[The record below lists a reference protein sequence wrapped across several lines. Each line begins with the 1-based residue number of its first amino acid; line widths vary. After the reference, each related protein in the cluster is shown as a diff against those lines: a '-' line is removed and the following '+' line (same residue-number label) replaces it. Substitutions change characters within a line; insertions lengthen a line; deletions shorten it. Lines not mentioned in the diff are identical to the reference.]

1 MYKHKT
7 RMNNILETK
16 LGFDRIRHQ
25 ISDHCST
32 EGGRGLVAEMDFCT
46 TPSEVEYNQTI
57 AEEVRVAL
65 MMEQLFPKGELVEF
79 AAVVAKLSVEGT
91 FLECDELLALRDGLK
106 GVGEV
111 TKLFGADAEHYPQMH
126 SLCAKTDHF
135 PEVISHIDTIIDRK
149 GEVRDSASVE
159 LYEIRRTIR
168 SFEGQAAKRL
178 QAVLSAAIREGIVD
192 SDTSLSIRDGRP
204 VIPVAAA
211 NKRKLKGF
219 IHDESATGKTVF
231 IEPVEVVEIN
241 NALKEAEYA
250 ERREIIRILT
260 ALTEDIRPNS
270 KGVAQSRRFLAYFDF
285 LRAKARWAVD
295 NGAYRAILSE
305 DGVLRLVDAR
315 HPLLQQS
322 HRREKKEVVPLDL
335 VLNDTRRILVISGP
349 NAGGKSVCLKT
360 VGLLQYMFQS
370 GVAIPASA
378 VSELPVF
385 DSIFIDIGDQQSIE
399 NDLSTYSSHLTNMKQ
414 MLAGASPKTLILI
427 DEFGSG
433 TEPTIGG
440 AMAEA
445 MLERFVESGTYGII
459 TTHYTNIKYFAS
471 NHSGV
476 ANGAM
481 MFDVQNIRPLFR
493 LEMGE
498 PGSSFAIEIA
508 RKIGLPEQI
517 IRSASEKAGSEVISL
532 ERQLREVARNRNYWE
547 QKRERIRIADKRVE
561 EMESEYASRLA
572 ALKEERSAI
581 IRQAKEDAKEIL
593 SQTNRTIENT
603 VRVIRESQAE
613 KETTRLAR
621 RELDALREQVES
633 DVDYL
638 SAESEKV
645 AREMEKIERRRQKR
659 AERKALRGEQSAE
672 NSQPEEPKVL
682 PIVVGAKVRITGQEG
697 VGEVI
702 SIKGKKATVAI
713 GQIMT
718 TLAIDRLEA
727 ISNSEFKKQTR
738 PTTARTVV
746 SVDIS
751 SRKLAFKDN
760 IDIRGMRA
768 AEAMEIVQD
777 FIDDAIMV
785 GIGSVSILHGKGTGA
800 LKEEV
805 RRYLRYIPQVASA
818 TDDHPDRGGAGIT
831 VVKFK

>member
-1 MYKHKT
+1 MIEQ
-7 RMNNILETK
+7 R
-16 LGFDRIRHQ
+16 LGFDRIRTQ
-25 ISDHCST
+25 LLERCST
-32 EGGRGLVAEMDFCT
+32 KRGADLMAEMNFST
-46 TPSEVEYNQTI
+46 SPAEVGYRQAL
-57 AEEVRVAL
+57 AEEFRLAL
-65 MMEQLFPKGELVEF
+65 MMEQEFPNGELVEF
-79 AAVVAKLSVEGT
+79 GAEVSKLAVEGT
-91 FLECDELLALRDGLK
+91 FLEGEELVQLRGGLK
-106 GVGEV
+106 CVGEAAGFFLAR
-111 TKLFGADAEHYPQMH
+111 KERYPLAAEMSQDVK
-126 SLCAKTDHF
+126 AF
-135 PEVISHIDTIIDRK
+135 PEIAGHIDTIIDRH
-149 GEVRDSASVE
+149 GEVRDSASPE
-159 LYEIRRTIR
+159 LYDLRRSIR
-168 SFEGQAAKRL
+168 SHEGQAAKRL
-178 QAVLSAAIREGIVD
+178 QAVLAEAIREGIVE
-192 SDTSLSIRDGRP
+192 SGASLSVRDGRT
-204 VIPVAAA
+204 VIPVSAS

-219 IHDESATGKTVF
+219 VHDESATGKTVY

-241 NALKEAEYA
+241 NALKELEYA
-250 ERREIIRILT
+250 ARREEIRILT
-260 ALTEDIRPNS
+260 ELASSIRPYS
-270 KGVAQSRRFLAYFDF
+270 SELAESGEYLSRFDMV
-285 LRAKARWAVD
+285 RAKARWAVS
-295 NGAYRAILSE
+295 NGAYRAIVSE
-305 DGVLRLVDAR
+305 EGMLRLVDAR

-322 HRREKKEVVPLDL
+322 HAKEHKEVVPLDL
-335 VLNDTRRILVISGP
+335 VLNPQRRILVISGP

-360 VGLLQYMFQS
+360 VGLLQYMFQC

-378 VSELPVF
+378 VSELPIF
-385 DSIFIDIGDQQSIE
+385 EGIFIDIGDQQSID
-399 NDLSTYSSHLTNMKQ
+399 NDLSTYSSHLLNMKR
-414 MLAGASPKTLILI
+414 MLSAASERTLILI

-433 TEPTIGG
+433 TEPVIGG

-445 MLERFVESGTYGII
+445 MLERYLEKGTYGVI

-471 NHSGV
+471 NHRGV

-508 RKIGLPEQI
+508 RKIGLPEEL

-547 QKRERIRIADKRVE
+547 QKRERIRIVDRRVE
-561 EMESEYASRLA
+561 EMESEYAERLA
-572 ALKEERSAI
+572 KLKEERAAI
-581 IRQAKEDAKEIL
+581 IRQAKEDAKVIL
-593 SQTNRTIENT
+593 DQTNRTIENT

-621 RELDALREQVES
+621 REIEALKENVING
-633 DVDYL
+633 VDYL

-645 AREMEKIERRRQKR
+645 EREMEKIERRRQKR
-659 AERKALRGEQSAE
+659 AERKAQRGEAVE
-672 NSQPEEPKVL
+672 VAKPEEPKVL
-682 PIVVGAKVRITGQEG
+682 PVEVGAKVRIVGQEG
-697 VGEVI
+697 VGEVV
-702 SIKGKKATVAI
+702 SMKGKKATVAI

-718 TLAIDRLEA
+718 TIAVDRLEA

-738 PTTARTVV
+738 PTSARTVV

-768 AEAMEIVQD
+768 MEALEAVQD

-785 GIGSVSILHGKGTGA
+785 GIGSVTILHGKGTGA
-800 LKEEV
+800 LKDEV
-805 RRYLRYIPQVASA
+805 RKYLRYIPQVASA

>member
-1 MYKHKT
+1 MK
-7 RMNNILETK
+7 NIEIK
-16 LGFDRIRHQ
+16 LGFDKIRQQ
-25 ISDHCST
+25 IATLCST
-32 EGGRGLVAEMDFCT
+32 AGGREEVADMVFCT
-46 TPSEVEYNQTI
+46 RPQEVEYNQAI

-65 MMEQLFPKGELVEF
+65 LMEQLFPKGELVEF
-79 AAVVAKLSVEGT
+79 AAVAQKLAVEGT
-91 FLECDELLALRDGLK
+91 FLEAEELLSLRDGLK

-111 TKLFGADAEHYPQMH
+111 TKLFGGDAEHYPLMN
-126 SLCAKTDHF
+126 SLCAKIDHF

-168 SFEGQAAKRL
+168 SFEGQAARRL

-192 SDTSLSIRDGRP
+192 ADTSLSIRDGRP
-204 VIPVAAA
+204 VIPVVAT

-219 IHDESATGKTVF
+219 VHDESATGKTVF

-250 ERREIIRILT
+250 ERREIVRILT
-260 ALTEDIRPNS
+260 TLTEEIRPNS
-270 KGVAQSRRFLAYFDF
+270 KGIAQSRRFLAYFDF
-285 LRAKARWAVD
+285 LRAKARWAMN

-305 DGVLRLVDAR
+305 DGILRLVEAR

-322 HRREKKEVVPLDL
+322 HAREKKEVVPLDL
-335 VLNDTRRILVISGP
+335 VLNGARRILVISGP

-370 GVAIPASA
+370 GIAIPASA

-385 DSIFIDIGDQQSIE
+385 EDIFIDIGDQQSIE

-414 MLAGASPKTLILI
+414 MLAGASASTLILI

-593 SQTNRTIENT
+593 SQANRTIENT

-621 RELDALREQVES
+621 RELEAVREMTES
-633 DVDYL
+633 EVDYL

-659 AERKALRGEQSAE
+659 AERKALRGEQEAHTP
-672 NSQPEEPKVL
+672 QPEEPKVL

-702 SIKGKKATVAI
+702 STKGKKATVAI
-713 GQIMT
+713 GHIT
-718 TLAIDRLEA
+718 TTIALDRLEA

-768 AEAMEIVQD
+768 AEAMEVVQD

-785 GIGSVSILHGKGTGA
+785 GIGSVTILHGKGTGA

>member
-1 MYKHKT
+1 
-7 RMNNILETK
+7 MNSSKIEIK
-16 LGFDRIRHQ
+16 LGFDRIRSQ
-25 ISDHCST
+25 ISALCST
-32 EGGRGLVAEMDFCT
+32 VGARDLTAEMSFVT
-46 TPSEVEYNQTI
+46 SAKEVEYNQSI

-65 MMEQLFPKGELVEF
+65 LMEQYFPKGELVEF
-79 AAVVAKLSVEGT
+79 SHEVAKLAVEGT
-91 FLECDELLALRDGLK
+91 FLEAEELLRLAGGLK
-106 GVGEV
+106 GVSEA
-111 TKLFGADAEHYPQMH
+111 TALFVGSAAKYPLMA
-126 SLCAKTDHF
+126 SLSKSVGSF
-135 PEVISHIDTIIDRK
+135 PEVVSHIGTLIDRH
-149 GEVRDSASVE
+149 GEVKDNASVE
-159 LYEIRRTIR
+159 LYDIRRSIR
-168 SFEGQAAKRL
+168 SHEGQAAKRL
-178 QAVLSAAIREGIVD
+178 QAVLAEAVRNGIVEEGA
-192 SDTSLSIRDGRP
+192 SLSVRDGRT

-219 IHDESATGKTVF
+219 VHDESATGKTVY

-241 NALKEAEYA
+241 NALRELEYA
-250 ERREIIRILT
+250 ERREIVRILT
-260 ALTEDIRPNS
+260 EFTESIRPL
-270 KGVAQSRRFLAYFDF
+270 APAIAESRSFLAYFDF
-285 LRAKARWAVD
+285 LRAKARWALE
-295 NGAYRAILSE
+295 NGAYKAILSE
-305 DGVLRLVDAR
+305 DGTLRLSSAR

-322 HRREKKEVVPLDL
+322 HAKDNKEVVPLDL
-335 VLNDTRRILVISGP
+335 VLNGARRILVISGP

-360 VGLLQYMFQS
+360 VGLLQYMFQC
-370 GVAIPASA
+370 GVAIPAAS
-378 VSELPVF
+378 VSELPLF
-385 DSIFIDIGDQQSIE
+385 DNIFIDIGDQQSID
-399 NDLSTYSSHLTNMKQ
+399 NDLSTYSSHLTNMKE
-414 MLAGASPKTLILI
+414 MLAGASPSSLILI

-440 AMAEA
+440 AIAEA
-445 MLERFVESGTYGII
+445 MLERFVESGSYGII

-471 NHSGV
+471 NHHGV

-508 RKIGLPEQI
+508 RKIGLPESI
-517 IRSASEKAGSEVISL
+517 IRSASEKVGSDIMSL

-561 EMESEYASRLA
+561 EMESEYAARLA
-572 ALKEERSAI
+572 KLKDERTAI

-593 SQTNRTIENT
+593 DQTNRTIENT

-621 RELDALREQVES
+621 RELESMREMVES
-633 DVDYL
+633 EVDYV

-659 AERKALRGEQSAE
+659 AERKAQRGEVTVE
-672 NSQPEEPKVL
+672 EKQPEPEVL
-682 PIVVGAKVRITGQEG
+682 PIVVGAKVRIVGQEG
-697 VGEVI
+697 VGEVTA
-702 SIKGKKATVAI
+702 IKGKKASVAI

-718 TLAIDRLEA
+718 TIAIDRLEA

-751 SRKLAFKDN
+751 SRKLKFKDS

-768 AEAMEIVQD
+768 AEAMDVVQD

-785 GIGSVSILHGKGTGA
+785 GIGTVTILHGKGTGA

-805 RRYLRYIPQVASA
+805 RRYLRYIPSVASA

>member
-1 MYKHKT
+1 MNKT
-7 RMNNILETK
+7 LEIK
-16 LGFDRIRHQ
+16 LGFDKIRQQ
-25 ISDHCST
+25 IADRCST
-32 EGGRGLVAEMDFCT
+32 AGGRDLVAEMSFCT
-46 TPSEVEYNQTI
+46 SPREVEYNQAV
-57 AEEVRVAL
+57 AEEVREAL
-65 MMEQLFPKGELVEF
+65 LMEQYFPKGELVEF
-79 AAVVAKLSVEGT
+79 SAVVSKLAVVGT
-91 FLECDELLALRDGLK
+91 FLESEELLALRDGLRS
-106 GVGEV
+106 VGEI
-111 TKLFGADAEHYPQMH
+111 TRLFAANEVRYPRMVALGAKIDHYPDI
-126 SLCAKTDHF
+126 TG
-135 PEVISHIDTIIDRK
+135 HIDTIIDRN
-149 GEVRDSASVE
+149 GEVRDNASAE

-168 SFEGQAAKRL
+168 AHEGQAARRL
-178 QAVLSAAIREGIVD
+178 QAVLAAAIREGIVD
-192 SDTSLSIRDGRP
+192 ADTSLSVRDGRP

-211 NKRKLKGF
+211 NKRKLRGF
-219 IHDESATGKTVF
+219 VHDESATGKTVY

-241 NALKEAEYA
+241 NALREAEYA

-260 ALTEDIRPNS
+260 ELTDEIRPS
-270 KGVAQSRRFLAYFDF
+270 AEGIAASRRYLTNFDF
-285 LRAKARWAVD
+285 LRAKARWAVE

-305 DGVLRLVDAR
+305 EGTLRLVGAR
-315 HPLLQQS
+315 HPLLEQS
-322 HRREKKEVVPLDL
+322 HRKEHKEVVPLDL
-335 VLNDTRRILVISGP
+335 ILNPARRILVISGP

-360 VGLLQYMFQS
+360 VGLLQCMFQS
-370 GVAIPASA
+370 GVAIPAAA
-378 VSELPVF
+378 VSELPIF
-385 DSIFIDIGDQQSIE
+385 DHIFIDIGDQQSIE
-399 NDLSTYSSHLTNMKQ
+399 NDLSTYSSHLTNMKE
-414 MLAGASPKTLILI
+414 MLAGAKASTLILI

-508 RKIGLPEQI
+508 RKIGLPEAI
-517 IRSASEKAGSEVISL
+517 IQSASEKAGSEIISL

-561 EMESEYASRLA
+561 EMESEYAARLA

-633 DVDYL
+633 EVDYL

-659 AERKALRGEQSAE
+659 AERKAQRGEQVAD
-672 NSQPEEPKVL
+672 NTQPEEPKVL
-682 PIVVGAKVRITGQEG
+682 PVVVGAKVRITGQEG
-697 VGEVI
+697 VGEVT

-718 TLAIDRLEA
+718 TIALDRLEA
-727 ISNSEFKKQTR
+727 ISNSEYKKQTR

-831 VVKFK
+831 LVKFK

>member
-1 MYKHKT
+1 MIEK
-7 RMNNILETK
+7 LEIR

-25 ISDHCST
+25 VSALCST
-32 EGGRGLVAEMDFCT
+32 EGGRGLVADMRFCT
-46 TPSEVEYNQTI
+46 SAQEVERTQSI
-57 AEEVRVAL
+57 AEEVRDAL
-65 MMEQLFPKGELVEF
+65 LGAHNFPKGELVEF
-79 AAVVAKLSVEGT
+79 APVVAKLSVEGS
-91 FLECDELLALRDGLK
+91 FLESEELLLLRDGLK
-106 GVGEV
+106 EVGEV
-111 TKLFGADAEHYPQMH
+111 TALFGGDAVRYPLL
-126 SLCAKTDHF
+126 SALSRRVSSF
-135 PEVISHIDTIIDRK
+135 PEIVAHIETIIDRH
-149 GEVRDSASVE
+149 GEVRDSASAE

-168 SFEGQAAKRL
+168 VHEGQAARRL
-178 QAVLSAAIREGIVD
+178 QAVLAEAVRQGIVEP
-192 SDTSLSIRDGRP
+192 DTTLSVREGRP

-219 IHDESATGKTVF
+219 VHDESATGKTVY

-241 NALKEAEYA
+241 NALREAEYA
-250 ERREIIRILT
+250 ERREIIRILSEVSDH
-260 ALTEDIRPNS
+260 LRP
-270 KGVAQSRRFLAYFDF
+270 QSREIGESRKLLTLFDF
-285 LRAKARWAVD
+285 LRAKARWAVE
-295 NGAYRAILSE
+295 NEAYRVSLSE
-305 DGVLRLVDAR
+305 DGTLRLVSAR
-315 HPLLQQS
+315 HPLLEQS
-322 HRREKKEVVPLDL
+322 HRKEKKEVVPLDL
-335 VLNDTRRILVISGP
+335 VLNGARRILVISGP

-360 VGLLQYMFQS
+360 VGLLQYMFQA
-370 GVAIPASA
+370 GMAIPASA
-378 VSELPVF
+378 VSELPLF
-385 DSIFIDIGDQQSIE
+385 ESIFIDIGDQQSIE
-399 NDLSTYSSHLTNMKQ
+399 NDLSTYSSHLTNMKT
-414 MLAGASPKTLILI
+414 MLARTSPQTLILI

-445 MLERFVESGTYGII
+445 MLERFVERGTYGII

-471 NHSGV
+471 NHRGV

-508 RKIGLPEQI
+508 RKIGLPEEI
-517 IRSASEKAGSEVISL
+517 IRSASEKAGTEVINL

-572 ALKEERSAI
+572 ALKEERAAI

-621 RELDALREQVES
+621 RELEAAREMVES

-659 AERKALRGEQSAE
+659 AERRAQRGEQPAAE
-672 NSQPEEPKVL
+672 NQTPAEPEKL

-697 VGEVI
+697 VGEI
-702 SIKGKKATVAI
+702 IALKGKKATVAM

-718 TLAIDRLEA
+718 TIAIERLEA
-727 ISNSEFKKQTR
+727 ISQSEYKKHTR

-768 AEAMEIVQD
+768 AEAMEVVQE

-785 GIGSVSILHGKGTGA
+785 GIGSVTILHGKGTGA

-805 RRYLRYIPQVASA
+805 RRYLRYIPSVASA

>member
-1 MYKHKT
+1 MYTK
-7 RMNNILETK
+7 LEIK
-16 LGFDRIRHQ
+16 LGFDRIRRQ
-25 ISDHCST
+25 IADHCST
-32 EGGRGLVAEMDFCT
+32 PGARELVADMTFVT
-46 TPSEVEYNQTI
+46 SAREVVYNQDI

-65 MMEQLFPKGELVEF
+65 LMEQYFPKGELVEF
-79 AAVVAKLSVEGT
+79 SAVVAKLAIEGT
-91 FLECDELLALRDGLK
+91 FLEADELLLLREGLRS
-106 GVGEV
+106 VAEA
-111 TKLFGADAEHYPQMH
+111 TKLFAGAKNKYPIMAAL
-126 SLCAKTDHF
+126 SEKISHF
-135 PEVISHIDTIIDRK
+135 PEVVGHIDTLIDRH
-149 GEVRDSASVE
+149 GEIRDNASAE
-159 LYEIRRTIR
+159 LYEIRRAIR
-168 SFEGQAAKRL
+168 AHEGQAAKRL
-178 QAVLSAAIREGIVD
+178 QAVLAEAIRNGIVEEGA
-192 SDTSLSIRDGRP
+192 SLSVREGRP
-204 VIPVAAA
+204 VIPVAAS

-219 IHDESATGKTVF
+219 VHDESATGKTVY

-241 NALKEAEYA
+241 NALRELEYA
-250 ERREIIRILT
+250 ERRECVRILT
-260 ALTEDIRPNS
+260 ELSDSIRPLA
-270 KGVAQSRRFLAYFDF
+270 GDMAESRRYLTYFDF
-285 LRAKARWAVD
+285 LRAKARWAVEND
-295 NGAYRAILSE
+295 AYKAIHSE
-305 DGVLRLVDAR
+305 EGILRLVGAR

-322 HRREKKEVVPLDL
+322 HAKEKKEVVPLDL
-335 VLNDTRRILVISGP
+335 VLNGARRILVISGP

-370 GVAIPASA
+370 GVAIPAAS
-378 VSELPVF
+378 VSELPIF
-385 DSIFIDIGDQQSIE
+385 DNIFIDIGDQQSID
-399 NDLSTYSSHLTNMKQ
+399 NDLSTYSSHLTNMKE
-414 MLAGASPKTLILI
+414 MLAGASPRTLVLI

-440 AMAEA
+440 AIAEA
-445 MLERFVESGTYGII
+445 ILERFVESGTYGII

-517 IRSASEKAGSEVISL
+517 IRNAAEKVGSDIMSL

-561 EMESEYASRLA
+561 EMESEYAERLQR
-572 ALKEERSAI
+572 LKDERTAI

-593 SQTNRTIENT
+593 DQTNRTIENT

-621 RELDALREQVES
+621 REIEAMREMVES

-659 AERKALRGEQSAE
+659 AERKAQRGEQTAE
-672 NSQPEEPKVL
+672 VKQEEPTVL
-682 PIVVGAKVRITGQEG
+682 PVVVGAKVRIVGQDG
-697 VGEVI
+697 VGEVT

-718 TLAIDRLEA
+718 TIALDRLEA

-738 PTTARTVV
+738 PTSARTVV

-751 SRKLAFKDN
+751 SRKLNFKDS

-768 AEAMEIVQD
+768 AEAMDVVQD

-805 RRYLRYIPQVASA
+805 RRYLRYIPSVASA

>member
-1 MYKHKT
+1 MHTK
-7 RMNNILETK
+7 LEIK
-16 LGFDRIRHQ
+16 LGFDKIRRQ
-25 ISDHCST
+25 IAERCST
-32 EGGRGLVAEMDFCT
+32 EGGRSLVADMKFST
-46 TPSEVEYNQTI
+46 SASEVEQMQAT

-65 MMEQLFPKGELVEF
+65 MMEQYFPKGELVEF
-79 AAVVAKLSVEGT
+79 APVVAKLAVEGT
-91 FLECDELLALRDGLK
+91 FLEAEELLALRDGLK
-106 GVGEV
+106 CVGEA
-111 TKLFGADAEHYPQMH
+111 TKLFIAGENHYPLMAAL
-126 SLCAKTDHF
+126 SKRVSPY
-135 PEVISHIDTIIDRK
+135 PEVVGHIESIIDRH

-168 SFEGQAAKRL
+168 AHEGQAARRL
-178 QAVLSAAIREGIVD
+178 QAVLAEAIRQGIVEP
-192 SDTSLSIRDGRP
+192 DTSLSVREGRP

-219 IHDESATGKTVF
+219 VHDESATGKTVY

-241 NALKEAEYA
+241 NALREAEYA

-260 ALTEDIRPNS
+260 TLTDTLRPESEGLGN
-270 KGVAQSRRFLAYFDF
+270 SRRYLTHFDF
-285 LRAKARWAVD
+285 LRAKARWAME
-295 NGAYRAILSE
+295 NGAWKAILS
-305 DGVLRLVDAR
+305 DNGTLRLSDAR

-322 HRREKKEVVPLDL
+322 LAKEKREVVPLDL
-335 VLNDTRRILVISGP
+335 ILRGDRRILVISGP

-360 VGLLQYMFQS
+360 VGLLQYMFQC
-370 GVAIPASA
+370 GVAIPASS
-378 VSELPVF
+378 VSELPLF
-385 DSIFIDIGDQQSIE
+385 DRIFIDIGDQQSIE
-399 NDLSTYSSHLTNMKQ
+399 NDLSTYSSHLTNMKE
-414 MLAGASPKTLILI
+414 MLSGADGKSLILI

-471 NHSGV
+471 NHRGV

-481 MFDVQNIRPLFR
+481 LFDVQNIRPLFR

-508 RKIGLPEQI
+508 RKIGLPESI
-517 IRSASEKAGSEVISL
+517 IKSASEKAGSEVISL

-561 EMESEYASRLA
+561 EMESEYADRLA
-572 ALKEERSAI
+572 ALKEERAAI

-593 SQTNRTIENT
+593 NQTNRTIENT

-621 RELDALREQVES
+621 RELDSMREMVES
-633 DVDYL
+633 EVDYL

-659 AERKALRGEQSAE
+659 AERKAQRGEQVE
-672 NSQPEEPKVL
+672 EVKVVVPEKL
-682 PIVVGAKVRITGQEG
+682 PVVVGAKVRITGQEG
-697 VGEVI
+697 VGEVM
-702 SIKGKKATVAI
+702 SIKGKKAIVAI
-713 GQIMT
+713 GQIT
-718 TLAIDRLEA
+718 TTIAIERLEA
-727 ISNSEFKKQTR
+727 ISQSEYKKHTR

-831 VVKFK
+831 LVKFK

>member
-1 MYKHKT
+1 MIEK
-7 RMNNILETK
+7 LEIR

-25 ISDHCST
+25 VSALCST
-32 EGGRGLVAEMDFCT
+32 EGGRGLVADMRFCT
-46 TPSEVEYNQTI
+46 SAEEVERTQSI
-57 AEEVRVAL
+57 AEEVRDAL
-65 MMEQLFPKGELVEF
+65 LGAHNFPKGELVEF
-79 AAVVAKLSVEGT
+79 APVVAKLSVEGS
-91 FLECDELLALRDGLK
+91 FLESEELLLLRDGLK
-106 GVGEV
+106 EVGEV
-111 TKLFGADAEHYPQMH
+111 TALFGGDAVRYPLL
-126 SLCAKTDHF
+126 SALSRRVSSF
-135 PEVISHIDTIIDRK
+135 PEIVAHIETIIDRH
-149 GEVRDSASVE
+149 GEVRDSASAE

-168 SFEGQAAKRL
+168 AHEGQAARRL
-178 QAVLSAAIREGIVD
+178 QAVLAEAVRQGIVEP
-192 SDTSLSIRDGRP
+192 DTTLSVREGRP

-219 IHDESATGKTVF
+219 VHDESATGKTVY

-241 NALKEAEYA
+241 NALREAEYA
-250 ERREIIRILT
+250 ERREIIRILSEVSDH
-260 ALTEDIRPNS
+260 LRP
-270 KGVAQSRRFLAYFDF
+270 QSREIGESRKLLTLFDF
-285 LRAKARWAVD
+285 LRAKARWAVE
-295 NGAYRAILSE
+295 NEAYRVSLSE
-305 DGVLRLVDAR
+305 DGTLRLVSAR
-315 HPLLQQS
+315 HPLLEQS
-322 HRREKKEVVPLDL
+322 HRKEKKEVVPLDL
-335 VLNDTRRILVISGP
+335 VLNGARRILVISGP

-360 VGLLQYMFQS
+360 VGLLQYMFQA
-370 GVAIPASA
+370 GMAIPASA
-378 VSELPVF
+378 VSELPLF
-385 DSIFIDIGDQQSIE
+385 ESIFIDIGDQQSIE
-399 NDLSTYSSHLTNMKQ
+399 NDLSTYSSHLTNMKT
-414 MLAGASPKTLILI
+414 MLARTSPQTLILI

-445 MLERFVESGTYGII
+445 MLERFVERGTYGII

-471 NHSGV
+471 NHRGV

-508 RKIGLPEQI
+508 RKIGLPEEI
-517 IRSASEKAGSEVISL
+517 IRSASEKAGTEVINL

-572 ALKEERSAI
+572 ALKEERAAI

-621 RELDALREQVES
+621 RELEAAREMVES

-659 AERKALRGEQSAE
+659 AERRAQRGEQPAAE
-672 NSQPEEPKVL
+672 NQTPAEPEKL

-697 VGEVI
+697 VGEI
-702 SIKGKKATVAI
+702 IALKGKKATVAM

-718 TLAIDRLEA
+718 TIAIERLEA
-727 ISNSEFKKQTR
+727 ISQSEYKKHTR

-768 AEAMEIVQD
+768 AEAMEVVQE

-785 GIGSVSILHGKGTGA
+785 GIGSVTILHGKGTGA

-805 RRYLRYIPQVASA
+805 RRYLRYIPSVASA

>member
-1 MYKHKT
+1 M
-7 RMNNILETK
+7 
-16 LGFDRIRHQ
+16 
-25 ISDHCST
+25 
-32 EGGRGLVAEMDFCT
+32 AEMSFCT
-46 TPSEVEYNQTI
+46 SPREVEYNQAV
-57 AEEVRVAL
+57 AEEVREAL
-65 MMEQLFPKGELVEF
+65 LMEQYFPKGELVEF
-79 AAVVAKLSVEGT
+79 SAVVSKLAVVGT
-91 FLECDELLALRDGLK
+91 FLESEELLALRDGLRS
-106 GVGEV
+106 VGEI
-111 TKLFGADAEHYPQMH
+111 TRLFAANEVRYPRMVALGAKIDHYPDI
-126 SLCAKTDHF
+126 TG
-135 PEVISHIDTIIDRK
+135 HIDTIIDRK
-149 GEVRDSASVE
+149 GEVRDNASVE

-168 SFEGQAAKRL
+168 AHEGQAARRL
-178 QAVLSAAIREGIVD
+178 QAVLAAAIRDGIVD
-192 SDTSLSIRDGRP
+192 ADTSLSVRDGRP

-211 NKRKLKGF
+211 NKRKLRGF
-219 IHDESATGKTVF
+219 VHDESATGKTVY

-241 NALKEAEYA
+241 NALREAEYA

-260 ALTEDIRPNS
+260 ELTDEIRPS
-270 KGVAQSRRFLAYFDF
+270 AEGIAASRRYLTNFDF
-285 LRAKARWAVD
+285 LRAKARWAVE

-305 DGVLRLVDAR
+305 EGTLRLVGAR
-315 HPLLQQS
+315 HPLLEQS
-322 HRREKKEVVPLDL
+322 HRKEHKEVVPLDL
-335 VLNDTRRILVISGP
+335 ILNPTRRILVISGP

-360 VGLLQYMFQS
+360 VGLLQCMFQS
-370 GVAIPASA
+370 GVAIPAAA
-378 VSELPVF
+378 VSELPIF
-385 DSIFIDIGDQQSIE
+385 DHIFIDIGDQQSIE
-399 NDLSTYSSHLTNMKQ
+399 NDLSTYSSHLTNMKE
-414 MLAGASPKTLILI
+414 MLAGSKASTLILI

-508 RKIGLPEQI
+508 RKIGLPEAI
-517 IRSASEKAGSEVISL
+517 IQSASEKAGSEIISL

-561 EMESEYASRLA
+561 EMESEYAARLA

-633 DVDYL
+633 EVDYL

-659 AERKALRGEQSAE
+659 AERKAQRGEQVAD
-672 NSQPEEPKVL
+672 NTQPEEPKVL
-682 PIVVGAKVRITGQEG
+682 PVVVGAKVRITGQEG
-697 VGEVI
+697 VGEVT

-718 TLAIDRLEA
+718 TIALDRLEA
-727 ISNSEFKKQTR
+727 ISNSEYKKQTR

-831 VVKFK
+831 LVKFK

>member
-1 MYKHKT
+1 MIEK
-7 RMNNILETK
+7 LEIR

-25 ISDHCST
+25 VSALCST
-32 EGGRGLVAEMDFCT
+32 EGGRGLVADMRFCT
-46 TPSEVEYNQTI
+46 SAEEVERTQSI
-57 AEEVRVAL
+57 AEEVRDAL
-65 MMEQLFPKGELVEF
+65 LGAHNFPKGELVEF
-79 AAVVAKLSVEGT
+79 APVVAKLSVEGS
-91 FLECDELLALRDGLK
+91 FLESEELLLLRDGLK
-106 GVGEV
+106 EVGEV
-111 TKLFGADAEHYPQMH
+111 TALFGGDAVRYPLL
-126 SLCAKTDHF
+126 SALSRRVSSF
-135 PEVISHIDTIIDRK
+135 PEIVAHIETIIDRH
-149 GEVRDSASVE
+149 GEVRDSASAE

-168 SFEGQAAKRL
+168 AHEGQAARRL
-178 QAVLSAAIREGIVD
+178 QAVLAEAVRQGIVEP
-192 SDTSLSIRDGRP
+192 DTTLSVREGRP

-219 IHDESATGKTVF
+219 VHDESATGKTVY

-241 NALKEAEYA
+241 NALREAEYA
-250 ERREIIRILT
+250 ERREIIRILSEVSDH
-260 ALTEDIRPNS
+260 LRP
-270 KGVAQSRRFLAYFDF
+270 QSREIGESRKLLTLFDF
-285 LRAKARWAVD
+285 LRAKARWAVE
-295 NGAYRAILSE
+295 NEAYRVSLSE
-305 DGVLRLVDAR
+305 DGTLRLVSAR
-315 HPLLQQS
+315 HPLLEQS
-322 HRREKKEVVPLDL
+322 HRKEKKEVVPLDL
-335 VLNDTRRILVISGP
+335 VLNGARRILVISGP

-360 VGLLQYMFQS
+360 VGLLQYMFQA
-370 GVAIPASA
+370 GMAIPASA
-378 VSELPVF
+378 VSELPLF
-385 DSIFIDIGDQQSIE
+385 ESIFIDIGDQQSIE
-399 NDLSTYSSHLTNMKQ
+399 NDLSTYSSHLTNMKT
-414 MLAGASPKTLILI
+414 MLARTSPQTLILI

-445 MLERFVESGTYGII
+445 MLERFVERGTYGII

-471 NHSGV
+471 NHRGV

-508 RKIGLPEQI
+508 RKIGLPEEI
-517 IRSASEKAGSEVISL
+517 IRSASEKAGTEVINL

-572 ALKEERSAI
+572 ALKEERAAI

-621 RELDALREQVES
+621 RELEAAREMVES

-659 AERKALRGEQSAE
+659 AERRAQRGEQSAAE
-672 NSQPEEPKVL
+672 NQTPAEPEKL

-697 VGEVI
+697 VGEI
-702 SIKGKKATVAI
+702 IALKGKKATVAM

-718 TLAIDRLEA
+718 TIAIERLEA
-727 ISNSEFKKQTR
+727 ISQSEYKKHTR

-768 AEAMEIVQD
+768 AEAMEVVQE

-785 GIGSVSILHGKGTGA
+785 GIGSVTILHGKGTGA

-805 RRYLRYIPQVASA
+805 RRYLRYIPSVASA

>member
-1 MYKHKT
+1 MK
-7 RMNNILETK
+7 NIEIK
-16 LGFDRIRHQ
+16 LGFDKIRQQ
-25 ISDHCST
+25 IAALCST
-32 EGGRGLVAEMDFCT
+32 IGGREEVADMVFCT
-46 TPSEVEYNQTI
+46 RPQEVEYNQAI

-79 AAVVAKLSVEGT
+79 AAVAQKLAVEGT
-91 FLECDELLALRDGLK
+91 FLEAEELLSLRDGLK

-111 TKLFGADAEHYPQMH
+111 TKLFGSDQEHYPLMH
-126 SLCAKTDHF
+126 SLCAKIDHF
-135 PEVISHIDTIIDRK
+135 PEVISHIETIIDRK

-168 SFEGQAAKRL
+168 SFEGQAARRL

-192 SDTSLSIRDGRP
+192 ADTSLSIRDGRP
-204 VIPVAAA
+204 VIPVAAS

-219 IHDESATGKTVF
+219 VHDESATGKTVF

-250 ERREIIRILT
+250 ERREIVRILT
-260 ALTEDIRPNS
+260 TLTEEIRPNS
-270 KGVAQSRRFLAYFDF
+270 KGIAQSRRFLAYFDF
-285 LRAKARWAVD
+285 LRAKARWAMN

-305 DGVLRLVDAR
+305 DGILRLVEAR

-322 HRREKKEVVPLDL
+322 HAREKKEVVPLDL
-335 VLNDTRRILVISGP
+335 VLSGARRILVISGP

-370 GVAIPASA
+370 GIAIPASA
-378 VSELPVF
+378 VSEMPVF
-385 DSIFIDIGDQQSIE
+385 EDIYIDIGDQQSIE

-414 MLAGASPKTLILI
+414 MLAGASPSSLILI

-517 IRSASEKAGSEVISL
+517 IRSAAEKAGSEVINL

-581 IRQAKEDAKEIL
+581 IRQAKDDAKEIL
-593 SQTNRTIENT
+593 AQANRTIENT
-603 VRVIRESQAE
+603 VRVIRESQAD

-621 RELDALREQVES
+621 RELEAVREMTES
-633 DVDYL
+633 DVDYI

-659 AERKALRGEQSAE
+659 AERKAQRGEQSE
-672 NSQPEEPKVL
+672 QTPQPEEPKVL
-682 PIVVGAKVRITGQEG
+682 PIVVGGKVRITGQEG

-702 SIKGKKATVAI
+702 STKGKKATVAI
-713 GQIMT
+713 GHIT
-718 TLAIDRLEA
+718 TTIALDRLEA

-768 AEAMEIVQD
+768 AEAMEVVQD

-785 GIGSVSILHGKGTGA
+785 GIGSVTILHGKGTGA

>member
-1 MYKHKT
+1 M
-7 RMNNILETK
+7 
-16 LGFDRIRHQ
+16 
-25 ISDHCST
+25 
-32 EGGRGLVAEMDFCT
+32 VAEMSFCT
-46 TPSEVEYNQTI
+46 SPREVEYNQAV
-57 AEEVRVAL
+57 AEEVREAL
-65 MMEQLFPKGELVEF
+65 LMEQYFPKGELVEF
-79 AAVVAKLSVEGT
+79 SAVVSKLAVVGT
-91 FLECDELLALRDGLK
+91 FLESEELLALRDGLRS
-106 GVGEV
+106 VGEI
-111 TKLFGADAEHYPQMH
+111 TRLFAANEVRYPRMVALGAKIDHYPDI
-126 SLCAKTDHF
+126 TG
-135 PEVISHIDTIIDRK
+135 HIDTIIDRK
-149 GEVRDSASVE
+149 GEVRDNASAE

-168 SFEGQAAKRL
+168 AHEGQAARRL
-178 QAVLSAAIREGIVD
+178 QAVLAAAIRDGIVD
-192 SDTSLSIRDGRP
+192 ADTSLSVRDGRP

-211 NKRKLKGF
+211 NKRKLRGF
-219 IHDESATGKTVF
+219 VHDESATGKTVY

-241 NALKEAEYA
+241 NALREAEYA

-260 ALTEDIRPNS
+260 ELTDEIRPS
-270 KGVAQSRRFLAYFDF
+270 AEGIAASRRYLTNFDF
-285 LRAKARWAVD
+285 LRAKARWAVE

-305 DGVLRLVDAR
+305 EGTLRLVGAR
-315 HPLLQQS
+315 HPLLEQS
-322 HRREKKEVVPLDL
+322 HRKEHKEVVPLDL
-335 VLNDTRRILVISGP
+335 ILNPARRILVISGP

-360 VGLLQYMFQS
+360 VGLLQCMFQS
-370 GVAIPASA
+370 GVAIPAAA
-378 VSELPVF
+378 VSELPIF
-385 DSIFIDIGDQQSIE
+385 DHIFIDIGDQQSIE
-399 NDLSTYSSHLTNMKQ
+399 NDLSTYSSHLTNMKE
-414 MLAGASPKTLILI
+414 MLAGAKASTLILI

-508 RKIGLPEQI
+508 RKIGLPEAI
-517 IRSASEKAGSEVISL
+517 IQSASEKAGSEIISL

-561 EMESEYASRLA
+561 EMESEYAARLA

-633 DVDYL
+633 EVDYL

-659 AERKALRGEQSAE
+659 AERKAQRGEQVAD
-672 NSQPEEPKVL
+672 NTQPEEPKVL
-682 PIVVGAKVRITGQEG
+682 PVVVGAKVRITGQEG
-697 VGEVI
+697 VGEVT

-718 TLAIDRLEA
+718 TIALDRLEA
-727 ISNSEFKKQTR
+727 ISNSEYKKQTR

-831 VVKFK
+831 LVKFK

>member
-1 MYKHKT
+1 MYTK
-7 RMNNILETK
+7 LEIK
-16 LGFDRIRHQ
+16 LGFDKIRKQ
-25 ISDHCST
+25 IAERCST
-32 EGGRGLVAEMDFCT
+32 EGGRSLVADMAFCT
-46 TPSEVEYNQTI
+46 LASEVEEMQAT

-65 MMEQLFPKGELVEF
+65 MMEQYFPKGELVEF
-79 AAVVAKLSVEGT
+79 APVVAKLSVEGT
-91 FLECDELLALRDGLK
+91 FLEAEELLALKDGLK
-106 GVGEV
+106 CVSEA
-111 TKLFGADAEHYPQMH
+111 TKLFLSGEQHYPLMAAR
-126 SLCAKTDHF
+126 SKRVNAY
-135 PEVISHIDTIIDRK
+135 PEVISHIESIIDRH

-168 SFEGQAAKRL
+168 AHEGQAARRL
-178 QAVLSAAIREGIVD
+178 QAVLAEAIRQGIVEP
-192 SDTSLSIRDGRP
+192 DTTLSVREGRP
-204 VIPVAAA
+204 VIPVAAG

-219 IHDESATGKTVF
+219 VHDESATGKTVY

-241 NALKEAEYA
+241 NALREAEYA
-250 ERREIIRILT
+250 ERREVIRILT
-260 ALTEDIRPNS
+260 ALTDNLRPES
-270 KGVAQSRRFLAYFDF
+270 KGISESRKYLTHFDF
-285 LRAKARWAVD
+285 LRAKARWAMD
-295 NGAYRAILSE
+295 NGAWKAILS
-305 DGVLRLVDAR
+305 DSGTLRLSDAR

-322 HRREKKEVVPLDL
+322 HAREKKEVVPLDL
-335 VLNDTRRILVISGP
+335 LLREDRRILVISGP

-360 VGLLQYMFQS
+360 VGLLQYMFQC
-370 GVAIPASA
+370 GVAIPASS
-378 VSELPVF
+378 VSELPLF
-385 DSIFIDIGDQQSIE
+385 DHIFIDIGDQQSIE
-399 NDLSTYSSHLTNMKQ
+399 NDLSTYSSHLTNMKE
-414 MLAGASPKTLILI
+414 MLAGAGSKTLILI

-471 NHSGV
+471 NHRGV

-481 MFDVQNIRPLFR
+481 LFDVQNIRPLFR

-508 RKIGLPEQI
+508 RKIGLPESI
-517 IRSASEKAGSEVISL
+517 IKSASEKAGSEVISL

-561 EMESEYASRLA
+561 EMESEYADRLA
-572 ALKEERSAI
+572 ALKEERAAI

-593 SQTNRTIENT
+593 NQTNRTIENT

-621 RELDALREQVES
+621 RELDSMREMVES
-633 DVDYL
+633 EMDYL

-659 AERKALRGEQSAE
+659 AERKAQRGEQVEESKVVV
-672 NSQPEEPKVL
+672 PEKL
-682 PIVVGAKVRITGQEG
+682 PVIVGAKVRITGQDG
-697 VGEVI
+697 VGEVM

-713 GQIMT
+713 GQIT
-718 TLAIDRLEA
+718 TTIAIERLEA
-727 ISNSEFKKQTR
+727 ISQSEYKKQTR

-768 AEAMEIVQD
+768 AEAMDVVQD

-831 VVKFK
+831 LVKFK

>member
-1 MYKHKT
+1 
-7 RMNNILETK
+7 MNNKKLEIK
-16 LGFDRIRHQ
+16 LGFDHIRRQ
-25 ISDHCST
+25 LADLCST
-32 EGGRGLVAEMDFCT
+32 PGAAEMVAEMEFHT
-46 TPSEVEYNQTI
+46 SPREVEWLQSV
-57 AEEVRVAL
+57 AEEVREAL
-65 MMEQLFPKGELVEF
+65 LMEQYFPKGELVEF
-79 AAVVAKLSVEGT
+79 APVVAKLAVEGT
-91 FLECDELLALRDGLK
+91 FLEADELLTLRSGLK
-106 GVGEV
+106 AVAEA
-111 TKLFGADAEHYPQMH
+111 TRIFLGAESRYPIMR
-126 SLCAKTDHF
+126 SLSEQAGSY
-135 PEVISHIDTIIDRK
+135 PEITGHIDTIIDRH
-149 GEVRDSASVE
+149 GEVRDNASPA
-159 LYEIRRTIR
+159 LYDIRRSIR
-168 SFEGQAAKRL
+168 AHEGQAAKRL
-178 QAVLSAAIREGIVD
+178 QAVLAEAIRQGVVEEGAALTV
-192 SDTSLSIRDGRP
+192 REGRT

-219 IHDESATGKTVF
+219 VHDESATGKTVF

-241 NALKEAEYA
+241 NALRELEYA
-250 ERREIIRILT
+250 ERREVVRILSE
-260 ALTEDIRPNS
+260 LTDSIRPYAE
-270 KGVAQSRRFLAYFDF
+270 GLAASRKYLTHFDF
-285 LRAKARWAVD
+285 LRAKARWAVE
-295 NGAYRAILSE
+295 NGAYKAILS
-305 DGVLRLVDAR
+305 DSGTLRLVDAR

-322 HRREKKEVVPLDL
+322 HAREKKEVVPLDL
-335 VLNDTRRILVISGP
+335 LLNGSRRILVISGP

-360 VGLLQYMFQS
+360 VGLLQYMYQS
-370 GVAIPASA
+370 GLAIPASA
-378 VSELPVF
+378 VSEMPIF
-385 DSIFIDIGDQQSIE
+385 ESIFIDIGDQQSIE
-399 NDLSTYSSHLTNMKQ
+399 NDLSTYSSHLTNMKE
-414 MLAGASPKTLILI
+414 MLAGAGPATLILI

-440 AMAEA
+440 AIAEA
-445 MLERFVESGTYGII
+445 MLERFVECGTYGII

-471 NHSGV
+471 NHRGV

-561 EMESEYASRLA
+561 EMEKEYAERLA
-572 ALKEERSAI
+572 KLKDERTAI
-581 IRQAKEDAKEIL
+581 IRQAKDDAREIL
-593 SQTNRTIENT
+593 DQTNRTIENT

-613 KETTRLAR
+613 KETTKLAR
-621 RELDALREQVES
+621 RELESMREMVES

-659 AERKALRGEQSAE
+659 AERKAQRGEVEEA
-672 NSQPEEPKVL
+672 QPQAEEPKVL
-682 PIVVGAKVRITGQEG
+682 PIVVGAKVRIVGQEG
-697 VGEVI
+697 VGEVV
-702 SIKGKKATVAI
+702 SLKGKKATVAI

-718 TLAIDRLEA
+718 TLAVERLEA
-727 ISNSEFKKQTR
+727 ISQNEYKKQTR

-751 SRKLAFKDN
+751 SRKLNFRDS

-768 AEAMEIVQD
+768 AEAMDVVQD

-785 GIGSVSILHGKGTGA
+785 GIGSVTILHGKGTGA

-805 RRYLRYIPQVASA
+805 RRYLRYIPSVASA